1 MSNFFFFALFF
12 FEHDIIILKVD
23 DLMIEFRKVSKAYKN
38 NMVLKDISFN
48 IEKGKF
54 TVLIGESG
62 CGKTTLLKM
71 INKLIVPTKGDIFI
85 DGEDIK
91 EIDDIKLRRSMG
103 YVIQQTGLFPHMTVR
118 ENITIIPRILK
129 VDENKINK
137 DSLEMMSMIGLD
149 DSLLDRYPSELSGG
163 QQQRIG
169 IARAFI
175 TNPNIILMDEPFS
188 ALDPMSRVALQDELL
203 KLQEKLHKT
212 IVFVTHDMDEA
223 IKLADKIAI
232 FDNGELVQYDVPENI
247 LKHPANDFVKN
258 FVGKKRIWTSP
269 KYIKVEDIMIDKPV
283 TCFPNYTVFYCLNKM
298 KMMKVDS
305 LMVVD
310 DKKNFLG
317 VLYAESV
324 TDKEAMNK
332 EASEYMLKDIPIVK
346 KGDSIST
353 LAKLVTES
361 RLSNIPVLDDDNHL
375 CGLITRS
382 SLIMALSQQFLEEE

>member
-85 DGEDIK
+85 DGKDIK

-118 ENITIIPRILK
+118 ENITIIPKILK

>member
-38 NMVLKDISFN
+38 NMILKDISFN

-85 DGEDIK
+85 DGKDIK

-118 ENITIIPRILK
+118 ENITIIPKILK

-137 DSLEMMSMIGLD
+137 DSLEMMNMIGLD
-149 DSLLDRYPSELSGG
+149 ESLLDRYPSELSGG

-332 EASEYMLKDIPIVK
+332 EASEYMLKDIPTVK

-361 RLSNIPVLDDDNHL
+361 RLSNIPVLDEENHL

>member
-1 MSNFFFFALFF
+1 MG
-12 FEHDIIILKVD
+12 HGIIILEVD
-23 DLMIEFRKVSKAYKN
+23 KMIEFKKVSKAYKN
-38 NMVLKDISFN
+38 NVVLKDISFK
-48 IEKGKF
+48 IETGKF

-85 DGEDIK
+85 DGVDVK
-91 EIDDIKLRRSMG
+91 DIDDIRLRRGMG

-118 ENITIIPRILK
+118 ENITIIPKILK
-129 VDENKINK
+129 EDDEKVK
-137 DSLEMMSMIGLD
+137 DLTLKMMEMIGLD
-149 DSLLDRYPSELSGG
+149 EGLLDRYPSELSGG

-175 TNPNIILMDEPFS
+175 TNPDIILMDEPFS

-203 KLQEKLHKT
+203 KLQDNLHKT

-232 FDNGELVQYDVPENI
+232 FDNGKLVQYDVPENI

-283 TCFPNYTVFYCLNKM
+283 TCLPNYSIFYCLNKM

-310 DKKNFLG
+310 ENQNFLG

-324 TDKEAMNK
+324 TDKESMNR
-332 EASEYMLKDIPIVK
+332 EASFYMLKDIPTVK
-346 KGDSIST
+346 RGDSITT
-353 LAKLVTES
+353 LAKMVTES
-361 RLSNIPVLDDDNHL
+361 RLSNIPVLDEENHL

-382 SLIMALSQQFLEEE
+382 SLIMALSQQFLDEEE

>member
-1 MSNFFFFALFF
+1 
-12 FEHDIIILKVD
+12 
-23 DLMIEFRKVSKAYKN
+23 MIEFRKVSKAYKN
-38 NMVLKDISFN
+38 NMILKDISFN

-85 DGEDIK
+85 DGNDIK

-118 ENITIIPRILK
+118 ENITIIPKILK

-137 DSLEMMSMIGLD
+137 DSLEMMNMIGLD
-149 DSLLDRYPSELSGG
+149 ESLLDRYPSELSGG

-305 LMVVD
+305 LMVID

-361 RLSNIPVLDDDNHL
+361 RLSNIPVLDEENHL

>member
-1 MSNFFFFALFF
+1 
-12 FEHDIIILKVD
+12 
-23 DLMIEFRKVSKAYKN
+23 MIEFRKVSKAYKN

-85 DGEDIK
+85 DGKDIK

-118 ENITIIPRILK
+118 ENITIIPKILK

-137 DSLEMMSMIGLD
+137 DSLEMMNMIGLD
-149 DSLLDRYPSELSGG
+149 ESLLDRYPSELSGG

-269 KYIKVEDIMIDKPV
+269 KYIKAYDIMIDKPV

-361 RLSNIPVLDDDNHL
+361 RLSNIPVLDEENHL

>member
-38 NMVLKDISFN
+38 NTVLKDISFN

-85 DGEDIK
+85 DGKDIK

-118 ENITIIPRILK
+118 ENITIIPKILK

-137 DSLEMMSMIGLD
+137 DSLEMMNMIGLD
-149 DSLLDRYPSELSGG
+149 ESLLDRYPSELSGG

-361 RLSNIPVLDDDNHL
+361 RLSNIPVLDEENHL

>member
-1 MSNFFFFALFF
+1 
-12 FEHDIIILKVD
+12 
-23 DLMIEFRKVSKAYKN
+23 
-38 NMVLKDISFN
+38 
-48 IEKGKF
+48 
-54 TVLIGESG
+54 
-62 CGKTTLLKM
+62 
-71 INKLIVPTKGDIFI
+71 
-85 DGEDIK
+85 
-91 EIDDIKLRRSMG
+91 MG

-118 ENITIIPRILK
+118 ENITIIPKILK
-129 VDENKINK
+129 MDEGKIEEDTLK
-137 DSLEMMSMIGLD
+137 MMDMIGLD
-149 DSLLDRYPSELSGG
+149 ESLLDRYPSELSGG

-175 TNPNIILMDEPFS
+175 TNPEIILMDEPFS
-188 ALDPMSRVALQDELL
+188 ALDPMSRVSLQDELL

-269 KYIKVEDIMIDKPV
+269 KYIKASDIMIDSPV
-283 TCFPNYTVFYCLNKM
+283 TSAPNYTVFYCLNKM

-305 LMVVD
+305 LMIVD
-310 DKKNFLG
+310 ENNKFLG

-324 TDKEAMNK
+324 TDKEALNK
-332 EASEYMLKDIPIVK
+332 MASDYMLKDIPVVRK
-346 KGDSIST
+346 DDSIST

-361 RLSNIPVLDDDNHL
+361 RLLNIPVLDIDDHL

-382 SLIMALSQQFLEEE
+382 SLITALSQQFLEEE

>member
-38 NMVLKDISFN
+38 NMILKDISFN

-85 DGEDIK
+85 DGKDIK

-103 YVIQQTGLFPHMTVR
+103 YVIQQTGLFSHMTVR
-118 ENITIIPRILK
+118 ENITIIPKILK

-137 DSLEMMSMIGLD
+137 DSLEMMNMIGLD
-149 DSLLDRYPSELSGG
+149 ESLLDRYPSELSGG

-361 RLSNIPVLDDDNHL
+361 RLSNIPVLDEENHL

>member
-1 MSNFFFFALFF
+1 MMFQ
-12 FEHDIIILKVD
+12 K
-23 DLMIEFRKVSKAYKN
+23 
-38 NMVLKDISFN
+38 
-48 IEKGKF
+48 
-54 TVLIGESG
+54 
-62 CGKTTLLKM
+62 
-71 INKLIVPTKGDIFI
+71 IF
-85 DGEDIK
+85 
-91 EIDDIKLRRSMG
+91 
-103 YVIQQTGLFPHMTVR
+103 
-118 ENITIIPRILK
+118 
-129 VDENKINK
+129 
-137 DSLEMMSMIGLD
+137 
-149 DSLLDRYPSELSGG
+149 
-163 QQQRIG
+163 
-169 IARAFI
+169 
-175 TNPNIILMDEPFS
+175 
-188 ALDPMSRVALQDELL
+188 
-203 KLQEKLHKT
+203 
-212 IVFVTHDMDEA
+212 
-223 IKLADKIAI
+223 
-232 FDNGELVQYDVPENI
+232 

-361 RLSNIPVLDDDNHL
+361 RLSNIPVLDEENHL

>member
-1 MSNFFFFALFF
+1 
-12 FEHDIIILKVD
+12 
-23 DLMIEFRKVSKAYKN
+23 MIEIKKVSKTYKN
-38 NMVLKDISFN
+38 NSVLEDISFK
-48 IEKGKF
+48 IETGKF

-71 INKLIVPTKGDIFI
+71 INKLISPSKGDIFI
-85 DGEDIK
+85 DGKNIK
-91 EIDDIKLRRSMG
+91 DTDDIKLRRSMG

-118 ENITIIPRILK
+118 ENITIIPKVLK
-129 VDENKINK
+129 FTENKIK
-137 DSLEMMSMIGLD
+137 EDTLKMMDMIGLD
-149 DSLLDRYPSELSGG
+149 EELLDRYPSELSGG

-175 TNPNIILMDEPFS
+175 TNPDIILMDEPFS
-188 ALDPMSRVALQDELL
+188 ALDPMSRVTLQDELL

-223 IKLADKIAI
+223 IKMADKIAI
-232 FDNGELVQYDVPENI
+232 FDNGKLVQYDVPENI

-283 TCFPNYTVFYCLNKM
+283 TCLPQYSIFYCLNKM

-305 LMVVD
+305 LMVVGD
-310 DKKNFLG
+310 NNKFLG

-324 TDKEAMNK
+324 TDKSDLNK
-332 EASEYMLKDIPIVK
+332 TANEYMLNDIPTVK
-346 KGDSIST
+346 KEDSITT

-361 RLSNIPVLDDDNHL
+361 RLSNIPVLDEENRL

>member
-1 MSNFFFFALFF
+1 M
-12 FEHDIIILKVD
+12 
-23 DLMIEFRKVSKAYKN
+23 MIEIKKVSKAYKN
-38 NMVLKDISFN
+38 NMVLKDISFE
-48 IEKGKF
+48 IETGKL

-71 INKLIVPTKGDIFI
+71 INKLIKPTKGNILI
-85 DGEDIK
+85 DGRNIK
-91 EIDDIKLRRSMG
+91 DIDDIKLRRGMG
-103 YVIQQTGLFPHMTVR
+103 YVIQQTGLFPHMTVK
-118 ENITIIPRILK
+118 ENITIIPKILK
-129 VDENKINK
+129 TDENKINEDILK
-137 DSLEMMSMIGLD
+137 MMDMIGLD
-149 DSLLDRYPSELSGG
+149 ESLLDRYPSELSGG
-163 QQQRIG
+163 QGQRIG

-175 TNPNIILMDEPFS
+175 TNPDIILMDEPFS
-188 ALDPMSRVALQDELL
+188 ALDPMSRVSLQDELL
-203 KLQEKLHKT
+203 KLQSSLHKT

-283 TCFPNYTVFYCLNKM
+283 TCLPSYSIFYCLNKM

-305 LMVVD
+305 LMVVGD
-310 DKKNFLG
+310 NNKFLG
-317 VLYAESV
+317 VLYVESV
-324 TDKEAMNK
+324 TDKSAMNK
-332 EASEYMLKDIPIVK
+332 PASEYMLKDIPTVK
-346 KGDSIST
+346 KEDSIMT

-361 RLSNIPVLDDDNHL
+361 RFSNIPVLDDKNHL

-382 SLIMALSQQFLEEE
+382 SLITALSQQFLEEE

>member
-1 MSNFFFFALFF
+1 
-12 FEHDIIILKVD
+12 
-23 DLMIEFRKVSKAYKN
+23 MIEFKKVSKAYKN
-38 NMVLKDISFN
+38 NTVLKDISFQ
-48 IEKGKF
+48 IETGKF

-85 DGEDIK
+85 DGKNIR

-118 ENITIIPRILK
+118 ENITIIPKILK
-129 VDENKINK
+129 MDEGKIEEDTLK
-137 DSLEMMSMIGLD
+137 MMDMIGLD
-149 DSLLDRYPSELSGG
+149 ESLLDRYPSELSGG

-188 ALDPMSRVALQDELL
+188 ALDPMSRVSLQDELL

-269 KYIKVEDIMIDKPV
+269 KYIKASDIMIDKPV
-283 TCFPNYTVFYCLNKM
+283 TSSPNYTVFYCLNKM

-305 LMVVD
+305 LMIID
-310 DKKNFLG
+310 ENNKFLG

-324 TDKEAMNK
+324 TDKEALNK
-332 EASEYMLKDIPIVK
+332 MASEYMLKDIPIVRK
-346 KGDSIST
+346 DDSIST

-361 RLSNIPVLDDDNHL
+361 RLLNIPVLDDENHL

-382 SLIMALSQQFLEEE
+382 SLITALSQQFLEEE

>member
-1 MSNFFFFALFF
+1 
-12 FEHDIIILKVD
+12 
-23 DLMIEFRKVSKAYKN
+23 MIEFRKVSKAYKN
-38 NMVLKDISFN
+38 NMILKDISFN

-71 INKLIVPTKGDIFI
+71 INKLIVPTKGNIFI
-85 DGEDIK
+85 DGKDIK
-91 EIDDIKLRRSMG
+91 EIDDNKLRRSMG

-118 ENITIIPRILK
+118 ENITIIPKILK

-137 DSLEMMSMIGLD
+137 DSLEMMNMIGLD
-149 DSLLDRYPSELSGG
+149 ESLLDRYPSELSGG

-332 EASEYMLKDIPIVK
+332 EASEYMLKDIPTVK

-361 RLSNIPVLDDDNHL
+361 RLSNIPVLDEENHL

>member
-1 MSNFFFFALFF
+1 
-12 FEHDIIILKVD
+12 
-23 DLMIEFRKVSKAYKN
+23 MIEFRKVSKAYKN
-38 NMVLKDISFN
+38 NMILKDISFN

-85 DGEDIK
+85 DGNDIK

-361 RLSNIPVLDDDNHL
+361 RLSNIPVLDEENHL

>member
-1 MSNFFFFALFF
+1 
-12 FEHDIIILKVD
+12 
-23 DLMIEFRKVSKAYKN
+23 MIEFRKVSKAYKN
-38 NMVLKDISFN
+38 NMILKDISFN

-85 DGEDIK
+85 DGNDIK

-118 ENITIIPRILK
+118 ENITIIPKILK

-137 DSLEMMSMIGLD
+137 DSLEMMNMIGLD
-149 DSLLDRYPSELSGG
+149 ESLLDRYPSELSGG

-361 RLSNIPVLDDDNHL
+361 RLSNIPVLDEENHL

>member
-1 MSNFFFFALFF
+1 
-12 FEHDIIILKVD
+12 
-23 DLMIEFRKVSKAYKN
+23 MIEFRKVSKAYKN

-118 ENITIIPRILK
+118 ENITIIPKILK

-361 RLSNIPVLDDDNHL
+361 RLSNIPVLDEENHL

>member
-1 MSNFFFFALFF
+1 
-12 FEHDIIILKVD
+12 
-23 DLMIEFRKVSKAYKN
+23 MIEIKKISKAYKN
-38 NMVLKDISFN
+38 NVVLKEISFK
-48 IEKGKF
+48 IETGKF

-71 INKLIVPTKGDIFI
+71 INKLITPTKGDIFI
-85 DGEDIK
+85 DGKNIKDID
-91 EIDDIKLRRSMG
+91 EIKLRREMG

-118 ENITIIPRILK
+118 ENITIIPKILK
-129 VDENKINK
+129 EDENKIK
-137 DSLEMMSMIGLD
+137 EDTLKMMDMIGLD

-175 TNPNIILMDEPFS
+175 TNPDIILMDEPFS
-188 ALDPMSRVALQDELL
+188 ALDPMSRVALQEELL
-203 KLQEKLHKT
+203 KLQDKLHKT

-232 FDNGELVQYDVPENI
+232 FDNGELVQYDIPENI

-283 TCFPNYTVFYCLNKM
+283 TGFPNYSIFYCLNKM

-305 LMVVD
+305 LIVVD
-310 DKKNFLG
+310 ENKKFLG

-332 EASEYMLKDIPIVK
+332 EAREYMLKDIPTVK
-346 KGDSIST
+346 REDSITT

-361 RLSNIPVLDDDNHL
+361 RLSNIPVLDDDNNL

-382 SLIMALSQQFLEEE
+382 SLVMALSQQFLEEE

>member
-1 MSNFFFFALFF
+1 
-12 FEHDIIILKVD
+12 
-23 DLMIEFRKVSKAYKN
+23 MIEFKKVSKAYKN
-38 NMVLKDISFN
+38 NLVLKDISFK
-48 IEKGKF
+48 IETGKF

-71 INKLIVPTKGDIFI
+71 INKLITPTKGNIFI
-85 DGEDIK
+85 DGKNVKD
-91 EIDDIKLRRSMG
+91 IDDIKLKRSMG

-118 ENITIIPRILK
+118 ENITIIPKILK
-129 VDENKINK
+129 EDEDKISEDTLK
-137 DSLEMMSMIGLD
+137 MMNMIGLD
-149 DSLLDRYPSELSGG
+149 ESLLDRYPSELSGG

-175 TNPNIILMDEPFS
+175 TDPEIILMDEPFS
-188 ALDPMSRVALQDELL
+188 ALDPMSRAALQDELL
-203 KLQEKLHKT
+203 RLQDRLHKT

-232 FDNGELVQYDVPENI
+232 FDNGQLVQYDVPENI

-269 KYIKVEDIMIDKPV
+269 KYIKVSDIMIDNPV

-298 KMMKVDS
+298 KMVKVDS

-310 DKKNFLG
+310 ENNKFLG

-324 TDKEAMNK
+324 TDKESVK
-332 EASEYMLKDIPIVK
+332 KKASEYMLRDIPTVK
-346 KGDSIST
+346 KSDSITT

-361 RLSNIPVLDDDNHL
+361 RLSNIPVIDEENHL

>member
-1 MSNFFFFALFF
+1 
-12 FEHDIIILKVD
+12 
-23 DLMIEFRKVSKAYKN
+23 MIEFQNVSKTYKKTT
-38 NMVLKDISFN
+38 VLSN
-48 IEKGKF
+48 INLKIEDGNL
-54 TVLIGESG
+54 VCLIGESG
-62 CGKTTLLKM
+62 CGKTTTLKM
-71 INKLIVPTKGDIFI
+71 INRLITPTTGKLLFDGQDISKK
-85 DGEDIK
+85 DV
-91 EIDDIKLRRSMG
+91 IKLRRSIG

-118 ENITIIPRILK
+118 ENITIIPKILM
-129 VDENKINK
+129 VDENKIK
-137 DSLEMMSMIGLD
+137 EDTLKMMDMIGLD
-149 DSLLDRYPSELSGG
+149 ESLLDRYPSELSGG

-175 TNPNIILMDEPFS
+175 TNPDIILMDEPFS

-203 KLQEKLHKT
+203 KLQSKLHKT

-232 FDNGELVQYDVPENI
+232 FDNGQLVQYDVPENI

-332 EASEYMLKDIPIVK
+332 EASEYMLKDIPTVK

-361 RLSNIPVLDDDNHL
+361 RLSNIPVLDEENHL

>member
-1 MSNFFFFALFF
+1 
-12 FEHDIIILKVD
+12 
-23 DLMIEFRKVSKAYKN
+23 MIEIKKVSKAYKN
-38 NMVLKDISFN
+38 NLVLKDISFT
-48 IEKGKF
+48 IETGKF

-71 INKLIVPTKGDIFI
+71 INKLITPTSGDIFI
-85 DGEDIK
+85 DGKNIK
-91 EIDDIKLRRSMG
+91 ELDDIKLRRSMG
-103 YVIQQTGLFPHMTVR
+103 YVIQQTGLFPHLTVR
-118 ENITIIPRILK
+118 ENITLIPKILK
-129 VDENKINK
+129 MDEAKIK
-137 DSLEMMSMIGLD
+137 EDTLKMMNMIGLD
-149 DSLLDRYPSELSGG
+149 ESLLDRYPNELSGG
-163 QQQRIG
+163 QGQRIG

-175 TNPNIILMDEPFS
+175 TDPNIVLMDEPFS
-188 ALDPMSRVALQDELL
+188 ALDPMSRTALQDELL
-203 KLQEKLHKT
+203 KLQDKLHKT

-232 FDNGELVQYDVPENI
+232 FDNGKLVQYDVPENI

-269 KYIKVEDIMIDKPV
+269 KYIKVSDIMIDKPV
-283 TCFPNYTVFYCLNKM
+283 TCFPNYSVFYCLNKM

-310 DKKNFLG
+310 DNKKFLG

-324 TDKEAMNK
+324 TDKESLNK
-332 EASEYMLKDIPIVK
+332 KAFEYMLRDIPTVK
-346 KGDSIST
+346 KEDSIVE

-361 RLSNIPVLDDDNHL
+361 RLSNIPVLDDNGYL

-382 SLIMALSQQFLEEE
+382 SLIMALSQQFLDEGE

>member
-1 MSNFFFFALFF
+1 
-12 FEHDIIILKVD
+12 
-23 DLMIEFRKVSKAYKN
+23 MIEFRKVSKAYKN

-48 IEKGKF
+48 IEMGKF

-85 DGEDIK
+85 DGKDIK

-137 DSLEMMSMIGLD
+137 DSLEMMNMIGLD

>member
-1 MSNFFFFALFF
+1 M
-12 FEHDIIILKVD
+12 LKVD
-23 DLMIEFRKVSKAYKN
+23 DWMIEFKKVSKAYKN
-38 NMVLKDISFN
+38 NTVLKDISFQ
-48 IEKGKF
+48 IETGKF

-85 DGEDIK
+85 DGKNIK
-91 EIDDIKLRRSMG
+91 EIDDIKLRRGMG

-118 ENITIIPRILK
+118 ENITIIPKILK
-129 VDENKINK
+129 TDENKINEETLK
-137 DSLEMMSMIGLD
+137 MMDMIGLD
-149 DSLLDRYPSELSGG
+149 ESLLDRYPSELSGG

-175 TNPNIILMDEPFS
+175 TNPEIILMDEPFS
-188 ALDPMSRVALQDELL
+188 ALDPMSRVSLQDEIL

-269 KYIKVEDIMIDKPV
+269 KYIKASDIMIDKPV
-283 TCFPNYTVFYCLNKM
+283 TSSPNYTVFYCLNKM

-305 LMVVD
+305 LMIID
-310 DKKNFLG
+310 EDNKFLG

-324 TDKEAMNK
+324 TDKEALNK
-332 EASEYMLKDIPIVK
+332 MASDYMLKDIPIVRK
-346 KGDSIST
+346 DDSIST

-361 RLSNIPVLDDDNHL
+361 RLLNIPVLDDENHL

-382 SLIMALSQQFLEEE
+382 SLITALSQQFLEEE

>member
-1 MSNFFFFALFF
+1 
-12 FEHDIIILKVD
+12 
-23 DLMIEFRKVSKAYKN
+23 MIEIKKISKAYKN
-38 NMVLKDISFN
+38 NVVLKDISFK
-48 IEKGKF
+48 IDTGKF

-85 DGEDIK
+85 DGKNIK
-91 EIDDIKLRRSMG
+91 DLDEIKLRRSMG
-103 YVIQQTGLFPHMTVR
+103 YVIQQTGLFPHLSVR
-118 ENITIIPRILK
+118 ENITIIPKVLK
-129 VDENKINK
+129 MPDDQVEK
-137 DSLEMMSMIGLD
+137 DTLKMMNMIGLD
-149 DSLLDRYPSELSGG
+149 ESLLDRYPNELSGG

-175 TNPNIILMDEPFS
+175 TNPDIILMDEPFS
-188 ALDPMSRVALQDELL
+188 ALDPMSRVSLQDELL
-203 KLQEKLHKT
+203 KLQDKLHKT

-232 FDNGELVQYDVPENI
+232 FDDGELVQYDIPENI

-310 DKKNFLG
+310 ENKNFLG

-324 TDKEAMNK
+324 TDKESVNK
-332 EASEYMLKDIPIVK
+332 KASEYMLKDIPIVK
-346 KGDSIST
+346 KGDSIMT

-361 RLSNIPVLDDDNHL
+361 RLSNIPVLDDGNHL

-382 SLIMALSQQFLEEE
+382 SLIMALSQQFLDEEE

>member
-1 MSNFFFFALFF
+1 MI
-12 FEHDIIILKVD
+12 EVD
-23 DLMIEFRKVSKAYKN
+23 DFMIEFKKVSKAYKN
-38 NMVLKDISFN
+38 NLVLKDISFQ
-48 IEKGKF
+48 IETGKF

-71 INKLIVPTKGDIFI
+71 INKLITPTKGDIFI
-85 DGEDIK
+85 DGKDLKTLDE
-91 EIDDIKLRRSMG
+91 IKLRRSMG
-103 YVIQQTGLFPHMTVR
+103 YVIQQTGLFPHLTVR
-118 ENITIIPRILK
+118 ENITIIPKILRISEKQIESDTLK
-129 VDENKINK
+129 
-137 DSLEMMSMIGLD
+137 MMDMIGLD
-149 DSLLDRYPSELSGG
+149 ESLLDRYPNELSGG

-175 TNPNIILMDEPFS
+175 TNPDIILMDEPFS

-203 KLQEKLHKT
+203 KLQNQLHKT

-247 LKHPANDFVKN
+247 LKHPANDFVKV

-269 KYIKVEDIMIDKPV
+269 KYIKVTDIMIDKPV

-305 LMVVD
+305 LMVID
-310 DKKNFLG
+310 ENKKFLG
-317 VLYAESV
+317 VLYAESL
-324 TDKEAMNK
+324 TDKSSLKK
-332 EASEYMLKDIPIVK
+332 EASEYMLKDIPTVK
-346 KGDSIST
+346 KEDSIVE

-361 RLSNIPVLDDDNHL
+361 RLSNIPVLDDDNNL

-382 SLIMALSQQFLEEE
+382 SLIMALSQQFLEEEE

>member
-23 DLMIEFRKVSKAYKN
+23 DLIIEFRKVSKAYKN
-38 NMVLKDISFN
+38 NMILKDISFN

-85 DGEDIK
+85 DGKDIK

-118 ENITIIPRILK
+118 ENITIIPKILK

-137 DSLEMMSMIGLD
+137 DSLEMMNMIGLD
-149 DSLLDRYPSELSGG
+149 ESLLDRYPSELSGG
-163 QQQRIG
+163 QGQRIG

-361 RLSNIPVLDDDNHL
+361 RLSNIPVLDEENHL

>member
-1 MSNFFFFALFF
+1 
-12 FEHDIIILKVD
+12 
-23 DLMIEFRKVSKAYKN
+23 MIEFKKVSKSYKN
-38 NMVLKDISFN
+38 NVVLKDISFK
-48 IEKGKF
+48 IETGKF

-85 DGEDIK
+85 DGANIQEL
-91 EIDDIKLRRSMG
+91 DDIKLRRGMG

-118 ENITIIPRILK
+118 ENITIIPKILK
-129 VDENKINK
+129 EDDEKIKNLTLK
-137 DSLEMMSMIGLD
+137 MMEMIGLD
-149 DSLLDRYPSELSGG
+149 EGLLDRYPSELSGG

-203 KLQEKLHKT
+203 KLQDNLHKT

-283 TCFPNYTVFYCLNKM
+283 TCLPNYSIFYCLNKM

-310 DKKNFLG
+310 ENQNFLG

-324 TDKEAMNK
+324 TDKESMNR
-332 EASEYMLKDIPIVK
+332 EASFYMLKDIPTVK
-346 KGDSIST
+346 RGDSITT
-353 LAKLVTES
+353 LAKMVTES
-361 RLSNIPVLDDDNHL
+361 RLSNIPVLDDKNRL

-382 SLIMALSQQFLEEE
+382 SLIMALSQQFLDEEE

>member
-1 MSNFFFFALFF
+1 
-12 FEHDIIILKVD
+12 
-23 DLMIEFRKVSKAYKN
+23 MIEFRKVSKAYKN
-38 NMVLKDISFN
+38 NVILKDISFK

-71 INKLIVPTKGDIFI
+71 INKLIVPTKGNIFI
-85 DGEDIK
+85 DGKDIK

-118 ENITIIPRILK
+118 ENITIIPKILK

-137 DSLEMMSMIGLD
+137 DSLEMMNMIGLD
-149 DSLLDRYPSELSGG
+149 ESLLDRYPSELSGG

-188 ALDPMSRVALQDELL
+188 ALDPMSRVSLQDELL

-361 RLSNIPVLDDDNHL
+361 RLSNIPVLDEENHL

>member
-1 MSNFFFFALFF
+1 
-12 FEHDIIILKVD
+12 
-23 DLMIEFRKVSKAYKN
+23 MIEFKKVSKSYKN
-38 NMVLKDISFN
+38 NVVLKDISFK
-48 IEKGKF
+48 IETGKF

-71 INKLIVPTKGDIFI
+71 INKLIIPTKGEIFI
-85 DGEDIK
+85 DGKNIK
-91 EIDDIKLRRSMG
+91 DIDDIKLRREMG
-103 YVIQQTGLFPHMTVR
+103 YVIQQTGLFPHLTVR
-118 ENITIIPRILK
+118 ENITIIPKILK
-129 VDENKINK
+129 VDESKIAEDTSK
-137 DSLEMMSMIGLD
+137 MMNMIGLD
-149 DSLLDRYPSELSGG
+149 DSILERYPSELSGG
-163 QQQRIG
+163 QGQRIG

-175 TNPNIILMDEPFS
+175 NDPDIILMDEPFS

-232 FDNGELVQYDVPENI
+232 FDNGELVQYDIPENI

-269 KYIKVEDIMIDKPV
+269 KYIKACDIMIDKPV
-283 TCFPNYTVFYCLNKM
+283 TCAPNYTVFYCLNKM

-310 DKKNFLG
+310 DDKNFLG

-324 TDKEAMNK
+324 TEKEALK
-332 EASEYMLKDIPIVK
+332 SKASDYMLKDIPVVK
-346 KGDSIST
+346 KDDSIIE
-353 LAKLVTES
+353 LAKLVTEGK
-361 RLSNIPVLDDDNHL
+361 LLNIPVLDDKNHL

-382 SLIMALSQQFLEEE
+382 SLITALSQQFLEEE